1 MAIGL
6 DNTNVNIGRKNSL
19 KSRILEENESVYI
32 QGCPCHIIHNTAKQG
47 ASAMAKNV
55 SVKVSHGSNIFTS

>member
-47 ASAMAKNV
+47 ASAKAKNV